1 MDEVLHELM
10 IEDQQAHEELQDK
23 VLDDKVVA
31 NEVEEM
37 VNEIQNEEVAHL
49 DDELVVDLDEA
60 RFQVQQHDLDKHDDE
75 GVIEEV
81 NS

>member
-10 IEDQQAHEELQDK
+10 IEDQQVHEGLQDK
-23 VLDDKVVA
+23 VLDDRVVA

-49 DDELVVDLDEA
+49 DDELVADLDEA
-60 RFQVQQHDLDKHDDE
+60 RLQVQQHDLDKHDDE
-75 GVIEEV
+75 EVIEEV